1 MLVGML
7 DDLSESY
14 RERILASLSEER
26 RERVTKLLTEKD

>member
-7 DDLSESY
+7 DNLSESY
-14 RERILASLSEER
+14 REEILASLSEER

>member
-7 DDLSESY
+7 DNLSESY